1 MSFTPFDCLQLYVR
15 RPLHAAE
22 DAATALM
29 PPMPGDTETDPDQQ
43 YRRIC
48 PSFPLHVAVHAGGT
62 FNVYG
67 ILLITPTMGHTYSD
81 ISIDISFLGTSQT
94 LWKDGFIMRG
104 RKRVFVNI
112 RKSLLKESDA
122 FPWDHEAPFIH
133 LPFSFFIATAP
144 EGNGLPIT
152 FTSPSATVTYSIRAH
167 VTYNDPKHGKCAL
180 TLHAPVKVTPPWLNA
195 PAPATP
201 ALGPQEDG
209 TRWVLDLEDGS
220 CQGQVSVLRHQLIP
234 DSEEGLFYLR
244 TKVLSNLSD
253 QQRTSLEGE
262 NMLDISTPTFP
273 IDAGTSVEQD
283 HVLPRTVSRDS
294 SIGTMHSPNDIPN
307 SPPMIYTEV
316 DPLALSFQENIDLRA
331 SSGSSEKHAAS
342 SNTFDEMN
350 RSVCFDPAVSPISH
364 PGSLFSNETLH
375 RRDEG
380 QHNPEPYNSEADLG
394 VPVISQHIPS
404 YEEITQESLKT
415 TPSANPVVKFFK
427 SLVSSMTEIPR
438 FRVIFPCTMVG
449 PGSRVPVDVFIQSV
463 PQGHFVHSIEAVL
476 VAQVVCTAFG
486 AVHEDRTELACVRKM
501 VENDRSNFKER
512 LWLQVP
518 GSNELDQYG
527 ANFKAPLV
535 ELNHMMVMNLYTC
548 RKKRAEIGWNQETR
562 KLHNLGSVSM
572 VLTR

>member
-1 MSFTPFDCLQLYVR
+1 MSFTPFDCLDLYVR
-15 RPLHAAE
+15 RPLDSAE
-22 DAATALM
+22 DAAATLM
-29 PPMPGDTETDPDQQ
+29 PPMPSDTETDAEQQ

-81 ISIDISFLGTSQT
+81 VSIDISFLGTSQT

-104 RKRVFVNI
+104 RKRVFVDI
-112 RKSLLKESDA
+112 RKSLLKESDS
-122 FPWDHEAPFIH
+122 FPWDHKAPYIH

-152 FTSPSATVTYSIRAH
+152 FTSPSATVSYSIRAH

-180 TLHAPVKVTPPWLNA
+180 TLHAPVKVAPPWLNA

-220 CQGQVSVLRHQLIP
+220 CQGKVSLVRHQQVP
-234 DSEEGLFYLR
+234 DSEEGLHYLR
-244 TKVLSNLSD
+244 TKVLTNLTE
-253 QQRTSLEGE
+253 QPRAYLEGE
-262 NMLDISTPTFP
+262 PQLDILIPTSP
-273 IDAGTSVEQD
+273 VDAGPSVDQD
-283 HVLPRTVSRDS
+283 HVLPRTVSRES
-294 SIGTMHSPNDIPN
+294 SIGTMHSPNDVPN

-316 DPLALSFQENIDLRA
+316 DPLAASFQESNDLV
-331 SSGSSEKHAAS
+331 SSEKHAAS
-342 SNTFDEMN
+342 SSTFEELN

-364 PGSLFSNETLH
+364 PGSLFSNETLQ
-375 RRDEG
+375 RRDDG
-380 QHNPEPYNSEADLG
+380 PHNPESSYNSEADVG
-394 VPVISQHIPS
+394 VSGISQHIPS
-404 YEEITQESLKT
+404 YDQITQEPLKT
-415 TPSANPVVKFFK
+415 SANPVLKFFK
-427 SLVSSMTEIPR
+427 SLVSSITEIPK

-463 PQGHFVHSIEAVL
+463 PQGHFVHSVEAVL

-501 VENDRSNFKER
+501 AGDDRSNFKER
-512 LWLQVP
+512 LWLLVP

-535 ELNHMMVMNLYTC
+535 ELNHMMVLNLYTC
-548 RKKRAEIGWNQETR
+548 RKKRTETGWNQETR

>member
-1 MSFTPFDCLQLYVR
+1 MSFKPFDCLDLYVR
-15 RPLHAAE
+15 RPLHSAE
-22 DAATALM
+22 DAAATLM
-29 PPMPGDTETDPDQQ
+29 PPMPGDTETDAEQQ

-48 PSFPLHVAVHAGGT
+48 PSSPLNVAVHAGGT

-67 ILLITPTMGHTYSD
+67 ILLITPTKGHTYSD
-81 ISIDISFLGTSQT
+81 VSIDISFLGTSQT

-104 RKRVFVNI
+104 RKRVFVDI
-112 RKSLLKESDA
+112 RKSLLKESDS
-122 FPWDHEAPFIH
+122 FPWDHKAPYIH

-152 FTSPSATVTYSIRAH
+152 FTSPSATVSYSIRAH

-220 CQGQVSVLRHQLIP
+220 CQGKVSLLRHQQAP
-234 DSEEGLFYLR
+234 DSEEGLYYLR
-244 TKVLSNLSD
+244 TKVLTNLTE
-253 QQRTSLEGE
+253 QPRTYLDGE
-262 NMLDISTPTFP
+262 PTLDIFIPASPL
-273 IDAGTSVEQD
+273 DAGPSVDQD
-283 HVLPRTVSRDS
+283 HVLPRTVSRES
-294 SIGTMHSPNDIPN
+294 SIGTMHSPNDVPN

-316 DPLALSFQENIDLRA
+316 DPLATSFQESNDLV
-331 SSGSSEKHAAS
+331 SSEKHAAS
-342 SNTFDEMN
+342 SSTFEELN

-364 PGSLFSNETLH
+364 PGSLFSNETLP
-375 RRDEG
+375 RRDDG
-380 QHNPEPYNSEADLG
+380 PHNPEPSYNSEPDVG
-394 VPVISQHIPS
+394 VPAISQHIPS
-404 YEEITQESLKT
+404 YDQITQEPLKT
-415 TPSANPVVKFFK
+415 SANPVLKFFK
-427 SLVSSMTEIPR
+427 SLVSSITEIPK

-463 PQGHFVHSIEAVL
+463 PQGYFVHSVEAVL
-476 VAQVVCTAFG
+476 VAQVICTAFG

-501 VENDRSNFKER
+501 AGDDRSNFKER

-535 ELNHMMVMNLYTC
+535 ELNHMMVLNLYTC
-548 RKKRAEIGWNQETR
+548 RKKRAETGWNQETR